1 MRWFVLHT
9 STARAHSAITPP
21 PAPHSLQRPAPRMS
35 RVAPVVATVAAMLLL
50 GLGTA
55 QSAPSGLVQEPRLTG
70 LDVSDPASK
79 LFNYKGYT
87 NFPGSQGKVEIY
99 VLKQGNGDSSDATL
113 WLKVL
118 EVRPSETGTVVGSE
132 TRYAWSTG
140 DQALFKNGPGEN
152 RWPQGGTA
160 RLRFK
165 AVRGSESAYL
175 KVRDSDGKL
184 GRDLV
189 LILADYHPNPTQP
202 PSGQL
207 TPNYLSKKSIRFPAQ
222 DPPGWTEE
230 NETSWYYSHAF
241 VDQAQT
247 QTITQALPALQ
258 SFRERYFGPIV
269 ENPARPDCVEL
280 STPEVVTKYFNKGDL
295 GLGREMHCI
304 DNQCTREIACYVKNY
319 GAVDSAGNPVLKF
332 DDRAAAQQ
340 ALQQGKHFATVAMV
354 ERQWLG
360 FDAPNQVIFLVF
372 DPHDNLSTGPV
383 RLDNKGFN
391 TFNPGNCLV
400 CHGTSSSY
408 DWDSA
413 TITSAFFLPFDL
425 QAFEYFSSDS
435 ANPLS
440 RAQQEDEFKAL
451 NRIVYFTDLYFLDA
465 ANTLIDKWYDFFTR
479 STFLNDAVP
488 DAWNQNDN
496 SRQLYKKVVAKA
508 CRTCHI
514 SEEQSPGLAF
524 GAFADFEAY
533 KTISALHACGT
544 TKYMPQAEQTIK
556 ILWRSSARAHFLN
569 RLQLPAGCGYE
580 VTTPADY
587 EFKP

>member
-1 MRWFVLHT
+1 MRWLVPHT
-9 STARAHSAITPP
+9 TTAGTQAGIIPP
-21 PAPHSLQRPAPRMS
+21 PAPQPLQRLTPRTN
-35 RVAPVVATVAAMLLL
+35 RAALVLATVAVILVL
-50 GLGTA
+50 GLGAA
-55 QSAPSGLVQEPRLTG
+55 QSAPSGLVLEPRLTG
-70 LDVSDPASK
+70 IDVSDPEN
-79 LFNYKGYT
+79 LTFDYKGYT
-87 NFPGSQGKVEIY
+87 NFPGSQGKVEIH
-99 VLKQGNGDSSDATL
+99 VLTQGNGDSSDATL

-118 EVRPSETGTVVGSE
+118 EVYPSETGTVVGNE

-140 DQALFKNGPGEN
+140 NRALFRNGSGQN
-152 RWPQGGTA
+152 RWPQGGMA

-175 KVRDSDGKL
+175 RVRDSDAKEGL
-184 GRDLV
+184 DLV
-189 LILADYHPNPTQP
+189 LILADYNPNPT
-202 PSGQL
+202 SGVRK
-207 TPNYLSKKSIRFPAQ
+207 PNYLSKKSIKFPAQ
-222 DPPGWTEE
+222 NPPGWTQEA
-230 NETSWYYSHAF
+230 ETSWYYSHAF

-247 QTITQALPALQ
+247 QTIAQVLPTLQ

-269 ENPARPDCVEL
+269 ENPARPDCMQL
-280 STPEVVTKYFNKGDL
+280 STPEVVAKYFNKGDL

-319 GAVDSAGNPVLKF
+319 GAVDSAGNPVVKF

-372 DPHDNLSTGPV
+372 DPNDNLYIGPV
-383 RLDNKGFN
+383 RLDNQGFN

-408 DWDSA
+408 DWNTA
-413 TITSAFFLPFDL
+413 TITGAFFLPFDL
-425 QAFEYFSSDS
+425 QAFEYFSADP

-479 STFLNDAVP
+479 STFLNNAVP

-496 SRQLYKKVVAKA
+496 NRQLYKKVVAKG

-514 SEEQSPGLAF
+514 SEEKNPGLAF
-524 GAFADFEAY
+524 GAFADFEVY
-533 KTISALHACGT
+533 KTISAPYVCGT

-556 ILWRSSARAHFLN
+556 IFWESSARAHFLN
-569 RLQLPAGCGYE
+569 RLELPTGCGYE